1 MEKIKAV
8 KGTVDILPGEV
19 EIWQR
24 IETAVREVSEIYGYS
39 EIRTPVFEDTGLFA
53 RSIGE
58 DTDIVGKEMYT
69 FRDKGERSLTL
80 RPEGTASVIRAFIE
94 HSMDQR
100 GLPQKL
106 WYSGPMFRQERPQKG
121 RQRQFHQFGVE
132 AVGSPSPL
140 MDAEV
145 MVLFDAIAAR
155 LGLDKRLYLV
165 NSVGGA
171 ESRARYRDA
180 LVKYLMSV
188 RERLCEDCLRRMDA
202 NPLRVLDCKVP
213 GCREVIQ
220 GAEGVPHTVD
230 YLSEPDRAHF
240 EELKENLS
248 RSGVRFREEFTLVR
262 GLDYY
267 TGPVFEMQYEGLG
280 AQSALM
286 GGGRYDNLV
295 RELGGPDLPSVGFAC
310 GMERL
315 ILAMQSAG
323 TPGTAERRIQVYVI
337 ASQTE
342 VKPAALKYL
351 YALREKGIS
360 AEMDF
365 QDRSMKAMM
374 KSAARTNSRFAL
386 IVEPECMTTVRDME
400 KSEQS
405 VMTFEAF
412 LRMVQDGNN

>member
-8 KGTVDILPGEV
+8 KGTADILPGEV

-24 IETAVREVSEIYGYS
+24 IETAVREIAEIYGYS
-39 EIRTPVFEDTGLFA
+39 EIRTPIFEETGLFA

-69 FRDKGERSLTL
+69 FRDKGDRSLTM

-94 HSMDQR
+94 HSLDQR

-106 WYSGPMFRQERPQKG
+106 WYCGPMFRQERPQKG

-145 MVLFDAIAAR
+145 MILFDAIAAR
-155 LGLDKRLYLV
+155 LGLDRRLYLI

-171 ESRARYRDA
+171 ESRIRYRDA
-180 LVKYLMSV
+180 LVEYLRNV
-188 RERLCEDCLRRMDA
+188 QEHLCEDCLRRMET

-220 GAEGVPHTVD
+220 GSAEVPHTVD
-230 YLSEPDRAHF
+230 YLTGTDRAHF
-240 EELKENLS
+240 EELKDTLA
-248 RSGVRFREEFTLVR
+248 RRGVRFREEFTLVR

-295 RELGGPDLPSVGFAC
+295 RELGGPDLPAVGYAC

-315 ILAMQSAG
+315 ILAMQAAG
-323 TPGTAERRIQVYVI
+323 TPGSVQRAVQVYVI
-337 ASQTE
+337 ASQSE
-342 VKPAALKYL
+342 VKPEAADYL
-351 YALREKGIS
+351 YALREKGFS

-365 QDRSMKAMM
+365 QDRSMKAQM
-374 KSAARTNSRFAL
+374 KSAARTNSRYAL
-386 IVEPECMTTVRDME
+386 IVEPEGMVTVRDMV

-405 VMTFEAF
+405 AMTFDAF
-412 LRMVQDGNN
+412 LRMIQHGE